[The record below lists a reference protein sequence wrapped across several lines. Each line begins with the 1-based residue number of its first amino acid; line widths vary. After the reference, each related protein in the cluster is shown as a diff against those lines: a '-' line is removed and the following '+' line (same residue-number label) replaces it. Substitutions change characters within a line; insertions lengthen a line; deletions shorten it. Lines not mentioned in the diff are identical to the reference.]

1 MAQRLLRL
9 SLRPNRV
16 PLQPH
21 RLTSMSPAGWE
32 GVLPVATG
40 LFCRR
45 RGLSADAA
53 ASTSVPATAST
64 ALRGDYSALQ
74 PSDVKF
80 FRDLLGDAGVLA
92 DGGDEDELRKY
103 NRDWMGKW
111 EGRSRC
117 VLKPASTDEVA
128 SVLKY
133 ANERG
138 LAVVPQG
145 GNTGLV
151 GGSVPVH
158 DELVLSL
165 LRMNRVE
172 HFDARSGIV
181 TVQGGMV
188 LEQLDNYLAEQGYMV
203 PLDLGAK
210 GTCTIGGNAATNAG
224 GLRYLRYGSLRGNIL
239 GIEAVLADG
248 SVVDSLSALR
258 KDNTGYGLPQLFIG
272 SEGTLGVITRL
283 TLLVPPRPTS
293 VNVAFF
299 GCKDFEHVQRTF
311 ALARRKLG
319 EVLSAV
325 EFADRPAVEF
335 VLQREAGTGIR
346 DPLEAAH
353 NFYVL
358 IETSGSD
365 EDHDMEKLHR
375 FLEAAMEGEQDSGQG
390 GPVVDDG
397 VVAQDTV
404 QARAIWR
411 LREGISD
418 AMTVAGYVYKYDVS
432 LPLPRMYELVE
443 ATRERLE
450 AQGLS
455 ATAKAAGYGHLGDAN
470 LHLNVTS
477 LTGRDDRLLGLLE
490 PWLFEWV
497 AAAKGSI
504 SAEHGVGQCKPE
516 YLHLS
521 KADSAVVLMKQLKG
535 MLDPKGI
542 LNPYK
547 VLV

>member
-1 MAQRLLRL
+1 
-9 SLRPNRV
+9 
-16 PLQPH
+16 
-21 RLTSMSPAGWE
+21 
-32 GVLPVATG
+32 
-40 LFCRR
+40 
-45 RGLSADAA
+45 
-53 ASTSVPATAST
+53 
-64 ALRGDYSALQ
+64 
-74 PSDVKF
+74 
-80 FRDLLGDAGVLA
+80 
-92 DGGDEDELRKY
+92 
-103 NRDWMGKW
+103 
-111 EGRSRC
+111 
-117 VLKPASTDEVA
+117 VLKH
-128 SVLKY
+128 

-165 LRMNRVE
+165 LRMNKVE

-181 TVQGGMV
+181 TVEGGMV
-188 LEQLDNYLAEQGYMV
+188 LEQLDNYLADQGFMV

-248 SVVDSLSALR
+248 TVVDSLSALR

-272 SEGTLGVITRL
+272 SEGTLGVITRM
-283 TLLVPPRPTS
+283 TLLVPPRPTA
-293 VNVAFF
+293 VNVALF
-299 GCKDFEHVQRTF
+299 GCKDYEHVQRTF
-311 ALARRKLG
+311 ALARQKLG

-325 EFADRPAVEF
+325 EFADRHAIEF
-335 VLQREAGTGIR
+335 VLEREAGTGIR
-346 DPLEAAH
+346 DPLEGAH
-353 NFYVL
+353 PFYVL

-365 EDHDMEKLHR
+365 EEHDMEKLHR
-375 FLEAAMEGEQDSGQG
+375 FLEAAMEGEEEG

-404 QARAIWR
+404 QSKAIWR

-418 AMTVAGYVYKYDVS
+418 AMTTAGYVYKYDVS
-432 LPLPRMYELVE
+432 LPLPKMYELVE

-450 AQGLS
+450 ANGVS

-477 LTGRDDRLLGLLE
+477 LSGRDDRVLGLLE
-490 PWLFEWV
+490 PWVFEWV
-497 AAAKGSI
+497 AGAKGSI

-521 KADSAVVLMKQLKG
+521 KADSAVTLMKQLKG
-535 MLDPKGI
+535 LMDPKGI

>member
-1 MAQRLLRL
+1 MLAF
-9 SLRPNRV
+9 SL
-16 PLQPH
+16 
-21 RLTSMSPAGWE
+21 E
-32 GVLPVATG
+32 
-40 LFCRR
+40 
-45 RGLSADAA
+45 
-53 ASTSVPATAST
+53 
-64 ALRGDYSALQ
+64 
-74 PSDVKF
+74 
-80 FRDLLGDAGVLA
+80 
-92 DGGDEDELRKY
+92 
-103 NRDWMGKW
+103 MGTK
-111 EGRSRC
+111 R
-117 VLKPASTDEVA
+117 
-128 SVLKY
+128 Y

-158 DELVLSL
+158 DEIVLSL
-165 LRMNRVE
+165 LRMHQVE
-172 HFDARSGIV
+172 NVDTRSGIV

-188 LEQLDNYLAEQGYMV
+188 LEQLDNHLAEYGFMV

-248 SVVDSLSALR
+248 TVIDSLSALR

-272 SEGTLGVITRL
+272 SEGTLGIITRL
-283 TLLVPPRPTS
+283 TLLVPPRPKA

-299 GCKDFEHVQRTF
+299 GCRSFEDVQRTF

-319 EVLSAV
+319 EILSAV
-325 EFADRPAVEF
+325 EFADRHAIDF
-335 VLQREAGTGIR
+335 VLQREAGTGVR
-346 DPLEAAH
+346 DPLEAQYP
-353 NFYVL
+353 FYVL

-365 EDHDMEKLHR
+365 EDHDAEKLHR
-375 FLEAAMEGEQDSGQG
+375 FLEAAMEGEGEG
-390 GPVVDDG
+390 ETPVVEDG
-397 VVAQDTV
+397 VVAQDSV
-404 QARAIWR
+404 QAKAIWR

-418 AMTVAGYVYKYDVS
+418 AMTTAGYVYKYDVS

-443 ATRERLE
+443 ATRVRLE
-450 AQGLS
+450 AEGYGG
-455 ATAKAAGYGHLGDAN
+455 TAKAAGYGHLGDAN

-477 LTGRDDRLLGLLE
+477 LVGRDDKLLDLLE
-490 PWLFEWV
+490 PWVFEWV

-521 KADSAVVLMKQLKG
+521 KADSAVTLMKQLKVL
-535 MLDPKGI
+535 LDPKGI